1 VRESHDG
8 RGCNSLRV
16 TLTAGP
22 TLNGAVFE
30 FVAKTKEHRSIGSYS
45 SSPGWSPAGDAI
57 ICDTE
62 SGGPS
67 AIERVNIDGTRFRR
81 LTPADGSVEPAWSPN
96 GHKIA
101 FSRVHRGGRDIF
113 VMKSRWNRGQ
123 AALQRARP
131 WFRTLVVS
139 GRLPSRIRHAVTRD
153 VYGINADGTGQKLL
167 TDDGEGPAWA
177 PDGSRIVFHS
187 SRDDATVPPNN
198 YELYAMTPDGTEPS
212 RLTHTDSVMESGADW
227 QPLGNSPLS
236 ASTTT
241 TLGTEKNA
249 RRIRAFGKVRPA
261 HPHLP
266 VAITIYKKRTGKFRA
281 ITSKTPAVSATS
293 RYSTSLLRPTSGACK
308 IRSRFKGNGF
318 HRASRVKRTFRC

>member
-1 VRESHDG
+1 MSTG
-8 RGCNSLRV
+8 S
-16 TLTAGP
+16 TLTARG
-22 TLNGAVFE
+22 
-30 FVAKTKEHRSIGSYS
+30 RSYS
-45 SSPGWSPAGDAI
+45 PTTGKAQPGP
-57 ICDTE
+57 
-62 SGGPS
+62 P
-67 AIERVNIDGTRFRR
+67 
-81 LTPADGSVEPAWSPN
+81 
-96 GHKIA
+96 H
-101 FSRVHRGGRDIF
+101 
-113 VMKSRWNRGQ
+113 
-123 AALQRARP
+123 
-131 WFRTLVVS
+131 
-139 GRLPSRIRHAVTRD
+139 
-153 VYGINADGTGQKLL
+153 
-167 TDDGEGPAWA
+167 
-177 PDGSRIVFHS
+177 GSRIVFHS

-236 ASTTT
+236 TSTTT

-308 IRSRFKGNGF
+308 IRSRFKGTGF